1 MLTID
6 LRGKDTTMRKR
17 SVIIAAIVAGIA
29 AAFLLACVVGWMLYT
44 PAGRLLGD
52 EAAVGSRYLRA
63 PGAIPEQPMEAVV
76 EKFVEVP
83 AAEPSA
89 YDTTNL
95 AYAAE
100 RLIIRSGNISMV
112 VEDTRATL
120 ATIEGMVERMAA
132 EGAFVV
138 SADEYGGTEGNQPH
152 ITISI
157 RISASRFDEIMD
169 RLTEMAVN
177 VTSRNESA
185 QDVTEEYVDLEARL
199 ESLEAAR
206 QRLMEIMQDA
216 RSTKD
221 LLEAEQ
227 QLTQREAEI
236 ESLKGRMQYL
246 EQSAR
251 LSSIWIELQPYLL
264 SQPVGDQWRPV
275 ETARR
280 AVETLLDGL
289 RGFGDFLIFSA
300 IAILPWL
307 LAIGLVIFILVRF
320 IRWRSRGRRASDQ
333 ASGEPPHPPDPSAPL
348 PPDHVSAVSR
358 EDRDPR

>member
-1 MLTID
+1 L
-6 LRGKDTTMRKR
+6 
-17 SVIIAAIVAGIA
+17 
-29 AAFLLACVVGWMLYT
+29 AFEA
-44 PAGRLLGD
+44 PAH
-52 EAAVGSRYLRA
+52 
-63 PGAIPEQPMEAVV
+63 
-76 EKFVEVP
+76 
-83 AAEPSA
+83 
-89 YDTTNL
+89 

-100 RLIIRSGNISMV
+100 RLIIRTGNISLV
-112 VEDTRATL
+112 VEDTRGAQ
-120 ATIEGMVERMAA
+120 ATIESIVAGMAA

-138 SADEYGGTEGNQPH
+138 SSEEYGGTEDSQPH
-152 ITISI
+152 ISMSI
-157 RISASRFDEIMD
+157 RIPAARFGETMD
-169 RLTEMAVN
+169 RLADLAVT
-177 VTSRNESA
+177 VTNRSESA

-206 QRLMEIMQDA
+206 QRLLEIMQEA

-236 ESLKGRMQYL
+236 ESIKGRMQYL

-264 SQPVGDQWRPV
+264 SQPVGDQWRPA

-289 RGFGDFLIFSA
+289 RGFGDFVIFFA

-307 LAIGLVIFILVRF
+307 LTIGLVVILALVL
-320 IRWRSRGRRASDQ
+320 IRRRRRGRRERSNAE
-333 ASGEPPHPPDPSAPL
+333 GGAPG
-348 PPDHVSAVSR
+348 
-358 EDRDPR
+358 